1 MCVSAFF
8 LSENNKSFLAK
19 EMQIWLPSFSEKKKA
34 LWDVIKASRTQR
46 AIFNRLEIIFI
57 SLLDSF
63 AFVLYLVSLGASFAS
78 VGLVIRQYVDTVQ

>member
-1 MCVSAFF
+1 MFPPSSCRKTTKAFLLKRCKF
-8 LSENNKSFLAK
+8 GCLASPK
-19 EMQIWLPSFSEKKKA
+19 KKKA